1 MKVLDIHGVKVP
13 ALGFGTWRLKGRTCR
28 DMVRQAIGIGYRHID
43 TASIYDNE
51 EDVGRG
57 IADSGVSRDDI
68 FLVTKVWRDQLT
80 TDSIARAAAE
90 SRERLGTEYIDLFLI
105 HWPNRAVPLAE
116 TLRAMRHLMEDGRT
130 RHIGVSNFPV
140 SLLRESV
147 ETLSAPILAN
157 QVEYHPYLSQNRLL
171 DYCRQA
177 RIMLTAYCPLAEGK
191 AVRDPVIQ
199 RIAAK
204 HHRSAAQ
211 VTLRWLLD
219 QDPVAA
225 IPMTTNP
232 DHCRGNFEVFD
243 FALDAEDR
251 AAIAGLACNRRLID
265 MGTGYPWDAD

>member
-1 MKVLDIHGVKVP
+1 MKVLDIRGVKVP

-57 IADSGVSRDDI
+57 IADSGVARHQI
-68 FLVTKVWRDQLT
+68 FLVTKVWRDQLAA
-80 TDSIARAAAE
+80 DSITRAAAE
-90 SRERLGTEYIDLFLI
+90 SRDRLGTDYIDLLLI

-116 TLRAMRHLMEDGRT
+116 TLRAMRHLMEDGRI

-140 SLLRESV
+140 ALLRESV
-147 ETLSAPILAN
+147 EALSAPILAN
-157 QVEYHPYLSQNRLL
+157 QVEYHPYLSQNHLL

-191 AVRDPVIQ
+191 AVHEPAIQ

-204 HHRSAAQ
+204 HKRSAAQ
-211 VTLRWLLD
+211 VILRWLLD

-225 IPMTTNP
+225 IPMTADP
-232 DHCRGNFEVFD
+232 DHCRSNFEVFD
-243 FALDAEDR
+243 FELEAEDR
-251 AAIAGLACNRRLID
+251 TVIGGLARNRRLID
-265 MGTGYPWDAD
+265 MGTGYSWDAG